1 MEKLQRCVLVNL
13 IRPDTTR
20 EQAEKYLEELKS
32 LVTTYGGAVV
42 VKIIQK
48 KDHPDNDTYIGKG
61 KAEELKETVRNE
73 KAEIVVIN
81 DVVKPGQKFNLQ
93 RFITETR
100 EDVKVWDRVDLI
112 LEIFSKHANTA
123 EAKLQ
128 IELARMNHMGPRM
141 YGLGGTVLSRQGGG
155 IGTRGIGETNI
166 ELMKRHWRT
175 AIKQVRD
182 KLDKQVKEREKQLQ
196 RRKELGLETVSI
208 VGYTNAG
215 KSSLFNV
222 LTKKDKLVENALFAT
237 LDSAVGKLYLP
248 GLQKTVLISD
258 TIGFIQNLPPQLV
271 DAFKST
277 LLESINADIL
287 LHVIDVA
294 DPDMDEKIETVEK
307 ILTDLGA
314 GDKKKIYVFNKIDMP
329 SPHDQNELIE
339 KFRDFAP
346 VFISTVKKE
355 HIGDLIHEVEKA
367 SEFHTL

>member
-13 IRPDTTR
+13 IKPQTPP
-20 EQAEKYLEELKS
+20 EQAEKDLEEMKS
-32 LVTTYGGAVV
+32 LITTFGGFVV

-48 KDHPDNDTYIGKG
+48 RDHPDNDTYIGKG
-61 KAEELKETVRNE
+61 KTEELKEVVKSE
-73 KAEIVVIN
+73 KTSIVILN
-81 DVVKPGQKFNLQ
+81 DIVKPGQKFNLQ

-100 EDVKVWDRVDLI
+100 EDIQVWDRVDLI
-112 LEIFSKHANTA
+112 LQIFSKHANTA

-128 IELARMNHMGPRM
+128 IELARMNHMGPRI
-141 YGLGGTVLSRQGGG
+141 YGMGTVLSRQGGG
-155 IGTRGIGETNI
+155 IGTRGIGETNT
-166 ELMKRHWRT
+166 ELMKRHWRN

-182 KLDKQVKEREKQLQ
+182 KLEKHVKEREKQLQ
-196 RRKELGLETVSI
+196 RRKELGLETLSI

-248 GLQKTVLISD
+248 DLQKTVLVSD

-287 LHVIDVA
+287 LHVIDIA
-294 DPDMDEKIETVEK
+294 DEQMFEKIEIVEN
-307 ILTDLGA
+307 ILKELNV
-314 GDKKKIYVFNKIDMP
+314 GDKKKIYVFNKIDL
-329 SPHDQNELIE
+329 PHTISEHELSE
-339 KFRDFAP
+339 RFTEFTP
-346 VFISTVKKE
+346 TFISADKKQNLD
-355 HIGDLIHEVEKA
+355 DLIHRIQTQVE
-367 SEFHTL
+367 FMHL